1 MKESRAM
8 FNRNRLLLL
17 APWCLALVL
26 AGCGQ
31 SPAET
36 GAMRN
41 MAESYTGSY
50 HGLVSIEEQVLWD
63 DVVARVR
70 LISVDGA
77 VVVEPGVP
85 NIYRGALEFRF
96 RVLEYIKGSGAS
108 EIVAVTI
115 DENRYDTARAA
126 RAAVPG
132 MAAARDTR
140 WDDRE
145 AIVFLLDYHAQ
156 NGRTTYLLG
165 GHTIYGEDGY
175 TVASRHLK
183 AWLPE
188 AATTT
193 SGVSRA
199 TNAGEK
205 RFLLA
210 APSSASAGGVSP
222 RSGSQ
227 ASRAQ
232 TEGAPTITLGA
243 FKAKVA
249 ELEAEVAAGDGSE
262 EYWSCVFGKYSHRRV
277 LRWDA
282 ENGNLAPTTTAYDLR
297 SGLAAGSLVY
307 EDSKGGIPGRPGTY
321 WLEGRDKDL
330 FTVETTTDPF
340 PYTHPLGDRTSTGLR
355 ISTARPLPAGGYTFL
370 SDARWG
376 GSICRTEFTELERNQ
391 NRHTRSVHVTAPPR
405 TLHEAL
411 FDPVD
416 VGSAVGADSSNGVLK
431 PNAFSLDGTTTTI
444 SSLKWEDGAV
454 TMTLSPTASLAD
466 YAIDFI
472 DVTGTTTLSL
482 TSDNASTTA
491 LTWTVPDKPWSDGDL
506 LMMRMRRFVSS
517 DATLSGLAL
526 TGIDLA
532 FDPATTTYIATV
544 PATTTQTTVTPTTN
558 HGSATYV
565 VKLAGVVDLDGTI
578 DLAVGDNV
586 ITVVVTAEDT
596 TTTQTY
602 TVTVTRA
609 VPSSPVTVTLI
620 PRVDILTFF
629 DIDIQWSYS
638 GTCENYFLA
647 ITTDTEYMIRS
658 LGFHSPQAASHYVE
672 GGWLYNDV
680 PDFWVVVQ
688 CRGSGDSQEVGRAS
702 LRAAHP
708 DNN

>member
-1 MKESRAM
+1 M
-8 FNRNRLLLL
+8 FNHNRLLLL
-17 APWCLALVL
+17 LPWCLALL
-26 AGCGQ
+26 FAGCGQ

-36 GAMRN
+36 ETMRPTT
-41 MAESYTGSY
+41 EYY
-50 HGLVSIEEQVLWD
+50 HYDGLTSMEELIVWS

-70 LISVDGA
+70 LILVDGA
-77 VVVEPGVP
+77 VVVEPGGR
-85 NIYRGALEFRF
+85 YRGALEFRF
-96 RVLEYIKGSGAS
+96 RVLEYLMGRGGS

-115 DENRYDTARAA
+115 DEYRYDTEAEA

-132 MAAARDTR
+132 MVATRDTR
-140 WDDRE
+140 WDDAE
-145 AIVFLLDYHAQ
+145 AIVLLLDYHDQ
-156 NGRTTYLLG
+156 DGRTTYLLG
-165 GHTIYGEDGY
+165 GHTVYGEDGY
-175 TVASRHLK
+175 TVASRHNK
-183 AWLPE
+183 SWLPE

-193 SGVSRA
+193 SSTSRS
-199 TNAGEK
+199 TNTAEK
-205 RFLLA
+205 RFLLD
-210 APSSASAGGVSP
+210 APSSASAQGLSP

-227 ASRAQ
+227 PPRAQ
-232 TEGAPTITLGA
+232 TESAPTITLGA

-262 EYWSCVFGKYSHRRV
+262 DYRECVYWKYFR
-277 LRWDA
+277 LRILRSDA
-282 ENGNLAPTTTAYDLR
+282 ENGRLAPMKTAYDLG
-297 SGLAAGSLVY
+297 SGLAAGGVVY
-307 EDSKGGIPGRPGTY
+307 EDFTGGLPGRPGTY

-330 FTVETTTDPF
+330 FTVETTTDPI
-340 PYTHPLGDRTSTGLR
+340 PSTDPLGDRTVTGLR
-355 ISTARPLPAGGYTFL
+355 ISTTRPLAAGDYTFV
-370 SDARWG
+370 SEVRWG
-376 GSICRTEFTELERNQ
+376 GWICRTESTELERRL

-431 PNAFSLDGTTTTI
+431 PADFSLDGTTTTM

-454 TMTLSPTASLAD
+454 TMTLSPAASLAD

-472 DVTGTTTLSL
+472 DITGTTTLSL
-482 TSDNASTTA
+482 TSDNASTTP
-491 LTWTVPDKPWSDGDL
+491 LTWTVPDKPWSNGDL

-526 TGIDLA
+526 SGVDLA
-532 FDPATTTYIATV
+532 FSPATTTYTATV
-544 PATTTQTTVTPTTN
+544 PATTTQTTVTPTAN

-565 VKLAGVVDLDGTI
+565 VKLGGVVDNDGTI
-578 DLAVGDNV
+578 DLATGDNV
-586 ITVVVTAEDT
+586 ITVEVTAEDT

-609 VPSSPVTVTLI
+609 TPSDHVTITLI
-620 PRVDILTFF
+620 PRVDGLTFF

-638 GTCENYFLA
+638 GTCENYFVA

-658 LGFHSPQAASHYVE
+658 LGFHPPQASSHYVQ
-672 GGWLYNDV
+672 GGWLYDSV

-688 CRGSGDSQEVGRAS
+688 CRGSGETQEVGRAS